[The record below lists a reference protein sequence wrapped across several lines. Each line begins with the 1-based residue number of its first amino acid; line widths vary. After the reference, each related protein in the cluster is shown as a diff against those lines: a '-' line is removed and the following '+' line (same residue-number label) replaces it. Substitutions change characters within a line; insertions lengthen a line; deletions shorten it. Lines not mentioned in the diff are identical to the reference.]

1 MLKKKWVDEMLS
13 NLVAVINKRNKDGT
27 KRNNDGV
34 TKKADQDRDNS
45 SANKRTDKSRFSKE
59 AGR

>member
-1 MLKKKWVDEMLS
+1 MLKKKWVDEIIL
-13 NLVAVINKRNKDGT
+13 NLVDVFNTRNKDGT

-45 SANKRTDKSRFSKE
+45 SADNRTNKSKFSKE
-59 AGR
+59 DGR